1 MNDEAKIKE
10 LLEGA
15 YARCLNA
22 EDIDGYKNLYSE
34 DVLWGVPNLPDA
46 TTVDQIGSLL
56 TKMFSKVTQSLDVT
70 VDDLIVEGDIAIA
83 MATATGTVARK
94 PDGEPK
100 PLALRVMWALRRNGE
115 TWQITRQVGT
125 PKPVG

>member
-1 MNDEAKIKE
+1 MNDETNIKE
-10 LLEGA
+10 VLEGD
-15 YARCLNA
+15 YARFLNA
-22 EDIDGYKNLYSE
+22 EDIDGYKSLYSD
-34 DVLWGVPNLPDA
+34 DVVWGVPNLPDA

-56 TKMFSKVTQSLDVT
+56 TKMFSKVSQSLDVI

-100 PLALRVMWALRRNGE
+100 PLALRVMWALKRNGG